1 MASLISHFGTNYTP
15 TDEEL
20 LEIRSLLVAPTAG
33 LAELDAEMARKL
45 AEHEAL
51 HRQHMKLSLEF
62 ADYRAL
68 ASPMRRLPIDVL
80 REILIHCLPTGHN
93 AILSHKEAPILLTH
107 VCSAWRTIAF
117 TTPALWASMHMPV
130 PPPLADDRI
139 FMSEV
144 QREKFRI
151 DTLNVVRQRTRS
163 MEEWLMRSG
172 ACRLSISLYDQEHF
186 NEDANAN
193 YEGFLDII
201 IPHSKRWHSMSFSTS
216 VNCIQRIAALSADD
230 VPALEEIDIN
240 MTSFFLHLHIVG
252 EDPIKAMAKWTDSS
266 FFSAPRLHRVSFKN
280 LNEDINTLP
289 LRWQQLTHISLTGT
303 TVGAGDMRLR
313 NITELLMKCPMLISA
328 KLEISYYEPTLF
340 ATSHSQPSQSTYTN
354 PIVLSNLADLS
365 VHNGGSELS
374 AFFAMLDVPRLTT
387 LEYTTNDTAAVQPAC
402 QFIALLERISGT
414 LTSLTTD
421 AQMYSRKDF
430 LAVLKAARRI
440 KTFSNHRRKLI
451 RSQRLWADQGHNV
464 QHYDDTFLGMLV
476 GRRLRSVEKVNRKVD
491 VYTEPEEVR
500 VKEPGETIAEDYSQ
514 ILLPEL
520 ESLNCHLPVSFTDE
534 GLLEFLSLRQ
544 NPVQGAAAAGTSIL
558 SDAPYTRLQHCSIDF
573 AREKTRPMS
582 EEIEAFKKAG
592 LALYLSYLPTESSG
606 AFSPAEGILSKRIP
620 FYPS

>member
-1 MASLISHFGTNYTP
+1 MGAFPNNILSLPRSSQHSNTTKPSMASLISHFGTNYTP

-20 LEIRSLLVAPTAG
+20 LQIRSLLVAPTAR

-51 HRQHMKLSLEF
+51 CRQHMKLSLEF

-80 REILIHCLPTGHN
+80 REIFIHCLPTGHN
-93 AILSHKEAPILLTH
+93 AILSHKEAPTLLTL

-117 TTPALWASMHMPV
+117 TTPALWASIHMPV

-151 DTLNVVRQRTRS
+151 DTLDVVRQRTRF

-216 VNCIQRIAALSADD
+216 VNCIQRIAALSAED

-252 EDPIKAMAKWTDSS
+252 EDPIKAMTKWTDSS

-289 LRWQQLTHISLTGT
+289 LCWQQLTHISLTGT
-303 TVGAGDMRLR
+303 TVGAGGTRLS

-340 ATSHSQPSQSTYTN
+340 ATSHSQPSQSTYTS

-387 LEYTTNDTAAVQPAC
+387 LEYTTDDRAPVHPAC

-421 AQMYSRKDF
+421 AQMYSRMDF
-430 LAVLKAARRI
+430 LAVLKAARRL
-440 KTFSNHRRKLI
+440 KTFFNHRRKLI

-464 QHYDDTFLGMLV
+464 QHYDDTFLGML
-476 GRRLRSVEKVNRKVD
+476 
-491 VYTEPEEVR
+491 
-500 VKEPGETIAEDYSQ
+500 TIAEDYSR

-534 GLLEFLSLRQ
+534 GLLEFLRLRQ
-544 NPVQGAAAAGTSIL
+544 NPVQGAAAAGTSTP
-558 SDAPYTRLQHCSIDF
+558 SDAPYTRLKHCSIDF

-606 AFSPAEGILSKRIP
+606 AFSPAEGI
-620 FYPS
+620 